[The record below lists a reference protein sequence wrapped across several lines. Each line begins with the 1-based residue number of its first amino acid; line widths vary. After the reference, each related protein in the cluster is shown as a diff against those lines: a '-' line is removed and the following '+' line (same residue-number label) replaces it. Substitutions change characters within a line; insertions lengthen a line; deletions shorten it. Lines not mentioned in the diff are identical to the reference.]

1 MYGINFVHLCVIQI
15 VSDEVLIL
23 KSKHK
28 DRFMRFSEMIL
39 FIFAFVLLFG
49 SWVTKQIVCL
59 SFCWLSKQRSGS
71 FPRSG
76 GGGTEYGGR
85 GCRTRGRRRDSR
97 KWTTTRKDKE
107 DINISTKHKLE

>member
-1 MYGINFVHLCVIQI
+1 
-15 VSDEVLIL
+15 
-23 KSKHK
+23 
-28 DRFMRFSEMIL
+28 MRFLEMIL
-39 FIFAFVLLFG
+39 FIFAFVLLSG

-71 FPRSG
+71 FLGSG

-85 GCRTRGRRRDSR
+85 GCKTRGRRRESR